1 LLSLLSLLSFFA
13 LGSAPAPDPARSL
26 MAEPPAAL
34 AERLGR
40 DPALL
45 SSVLPPLGRALTAA
59 DPALASAAADYL
71 AACARERSRTLA
83 RRGTWSHDDVLGLL
97 TLQLVDPERFV
108 EDAAFRGKILA
119 LLPGTLDPAVPT
131 ALRDELLVELNQ
143 VRGVDFAAS
152 EAVESAWGTAPR
164 RSAGRRVAY
173 ASGLR
178 FEDDAERPLAA
189 SVYSLP
195 SFFFDAGTADA
206 FLSAV
211 RKAAPEREIVVLTDL
226 PLRRAL
232 EPRAAALRL
241 RLLETHGRPFSP
253 WPRDPFSL
261 VRDRKGGVVVLVRPN
276 LQRGR
281 EEDAHMGAELVQG
294 LPDEVDR
301 AWGGVTWTEAPVPFH
316 NGQILPA
323 EGSTWITLHTL
334 EPRILALLGVSRVP
348 VETFGT
354 AAGIDRYVTAA
365 RQAARELSDLWGRP
379 VRFVHPLPAGSQS
392 DLLRR
397 IGGGA
402 GYDLDSLVTL
412 LPGRNGPPTAL
423 VADISAGRALLGR
436 LPAAEWNA
444 LRTGW
449 DLGPSGDP
457 LSAALTAAQGTPRA
471 EQLDGFL
478 DLTAEH
484 LAGEGFR
491 VRRLPLLCLPFSLL
505 RNPGDLQEGGEEFLL
520 TWNNVVAETRGDGGT
535 LRLRAEGFSSLLPSG
550 DRAATE
556 AFAAAGA
563 RLDLFPPLVRSVV
576 LNGGYRCASNH
587 VRTGNRR

>member
-1 LLSLLSLLSFFA
+1 
-13 LGSAPAPDPARSL
+13 

-45 SSVLPPLGRALTAA
+45 SSVLPPLGQALTAA

-71 AACARERSRTLA
+71 AACARERGRTLA
-83 RRGTWSHDDVLGLL
+83 RRGSWSHDDVLGLL

-108 EDAAFRGKILA
+108 EDATFRGRILA
-119 LLPGTLDPAVPT
+119 LLPRTLDPAVPGT
-131 ALRDELLVELNQ
+131 LRDELLVELNQ

-152 EAVESAWGTAPR
+152 EAVESAWGVAPR
-164 RSAGRRVAY
+164 RSAERRAAY

-232 EPRAAALRL
+232 EPRVAALRI
-241 RLLETHGRPFSP
+241 RLLETHGRPYSP

-261 VRDRKGGVVVLVRPN
+261 VRNGKGGVVVLVRPN

-323 EGSTWITLHTL
+323 EGSVWITLHTL
-334 EPRILALLGVSRVP
+334 EPRILALLGVPRVP

-423 VADISAGRALLGR
+423 VADLTAGRALLAR

-449 DLGPSGDP
+449 DLGPSGDALP
-457 LSAALTAAQGTPRA
+457 AAVTTAVTAAQGTPRA

-484 LAGEGFR
+484 LAGEGFSI
-491 VRRLPLLCLPFSLL
+491 RRLPLLRLPFSLL
-505 RNPGDLQEGGEEFLL
+505 RDPGDLQEGGEEFLL
-520 TWNNVVAETRGDGGT
+520 TWNNVVAETRGGGT

-563 RLDLFPPLVRSVV
+563 RLDLFPPLTRSVV

-587 VRTGNRR
+587 VRSGNRR